1 MCTRS
6 SRAQGA
12 KDGQNAIKK
21 RRRFV
26 LEITMTAYDLV
37 PRGQLLWHG
46 HGRERYRLHDGRR
59 RRSRLAPRL
68 PDSSTKR

>member
-1 MCTRS
+1 
-6 SRAQGA
+6 
-12 KDGQNAIKK
+12 
-21 RRRFV
+21 
-26 LEITMTAYDLV
+26 MTAYDLV